1 MYEKSSQKDVLA
13 KVTKNHNIHT
23 LINMEVI
30 IMAKRKKS
38 KIQNYIII
46 EGKPVKVED
55 IPPEQMKEIATTL
68 AIRFAKALGYEPV
81 EDTKNI
87 G

>member
-1 MYEKSSQKDVLA
+1 
-13 KVTKNHNIHT
+13 
-23 LINMEVI
+23 
-30 IMAKRKKS
+30 MAKRKKSKS

-68 AIRFAKALGYEPV
+68 AIRFAAALGYEPV

>member
-1 MYEKSSQKDVLA
+1 MG
-13 KVTKNHNIHT
+13 
-23 LINMEVI
+23 
-30 IMAKRKKS
+30 KRKKSKS

-81 EDTKNI
+81 EPVKDTKNI